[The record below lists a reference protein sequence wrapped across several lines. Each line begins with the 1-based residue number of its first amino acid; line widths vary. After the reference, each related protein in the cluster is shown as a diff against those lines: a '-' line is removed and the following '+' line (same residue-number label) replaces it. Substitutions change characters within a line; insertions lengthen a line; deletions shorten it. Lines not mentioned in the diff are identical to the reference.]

1 MSTRR
6 YFGPCCRN
14 CCRLGIVTERGDL
27 VLGEGL
33 RGASGSV
40 HNSGRGRIPRRR
52 QVGGNTTVV
61 VTPPIVTTRGGGWM
75 LDVSVKVA
83 VVSPELIGI
92 FQSKISID
100 TQTQAFRG
108 LLGTYHAAGPAYLLA
123 QYRSLFDMQYIS
135 KIRVWSYLGGP

>member
-1 MSTRR
+1 VVIWSSEKVCVVPPEVYT
-6 YFGPCCRN
+6 
-14 CCRLGIVTERGDL
+14 V
-27 VLGEGL
+27 V
-33 RGASGSV
+33 GSV
-40 HNSGRGRIPRRR
+40 YTTVDEAGSHEGVE
-52 QVGGNTTVV
+52 VGGNTTVV

-123 QYRSLFDMQYIS
+123 QYRSLFGMQYIS
-135 KIRVWSYLGGP
+135 KILVWSYLGGP